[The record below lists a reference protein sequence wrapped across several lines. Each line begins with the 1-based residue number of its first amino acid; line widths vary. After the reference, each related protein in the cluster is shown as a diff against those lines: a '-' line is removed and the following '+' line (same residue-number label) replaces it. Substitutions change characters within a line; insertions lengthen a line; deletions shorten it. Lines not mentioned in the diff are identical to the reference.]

1 LSRITESLKI
11 KVFVITIF
19 AFKIVLISAIA
30 NYQDFIIFNDSHN
43 YILNLNA
50 IITSGDYSMKNIQ
63 NIAGT
68 LHVGHY
74 YYMLIP
80 YYILKTPLSIIYTNT
95 LITSISIILLHK
107 VFKKEFGNKI
117 ANFTF

>member
-1 LSRITESLKI
+1 
-11 KVFVITIF
+11 
-19 AFKIVLISAIA
+19 
-30 NYQDFIIFNDSHN
+30 
-43 YILNLNA
+43 
-50 IITSGDYSMKNIQ
+50 SMKNIQ

-117 ANFTF
+117 ANFTFIFSNLSLNVFVFGGAILKESMVIFFISLILYTLKVKKTKIIIPILLSILLIT